1 MHHTYQYSTLK
12 VHKSMLVAS
21 RIFTKYVQP
30 DIQNQNRD
38 RRYHEHILKF
48 YHPFQSLSPVVT
60 RILTP
65 LTQRSVLLAFELDF
79 PFCSLISPAGPGT
92 PIPSVIQG
100 ALRVYL
106 LHARHRTRWVHQA
119 PSTRVWNWLNW
130 KGKETDFSFKR
141 LAVGI
146 KRVRKKKSSS

>member
-1 MHHTYQYSTLK
+1 
-12 VHKSMLVAS
+12 MLVAS

-30 DIQNQNRD
+30 DIPNQNRD

-79 PFCSLISPAGPGT
+79 PFCFLISPAGPDT

-100 ALRVYL
+100 ALRAYL
-106 LHARHRTRWVHQA
+106 LRARH
-119 PSTRVWNWLNW
+119 
-130 KGKETDFSFKR
+130 
-141 LAVGI
+141 
-146 KRVRKKKSSS
+146 